1 MRGAAAVWRPSLAP
15 KPVARPINRLAP
27 NSRSIRAA
35 IDAARIDQTL
45 LIPNGKPCHH
55 GLGAQPTEASG
66 TIARIWPFRN
76 YNGINAS
83 LNEVNTSK
91 APQTVR
97 LTERD
102 DQILRALSCCVRLF
116 SVDQVGLAWW
126 PGTKQPTSLAKKR
139 LNELAKGGFVTAERA
154 FARRLKFPHKA
165 ISSWSPGETTP
176 NHASIAWKLQSRWTD
191 APRMVAVFTA
201 SELTSKRHIGKR
213 ANRLKRAFQ
222 LSHDLGTSD
231 IFVAFYRKNPSVL
244 YSWWSEDHYATE
256 RRGTK
261 LPDAILND
269 TPTWPPK
276 LVLEFGGAYSKRRVT
291 AFHDALSREK
301 IPYEIW

>member
-1 MRGAAAVWRPSLAP
+1 MLRPPMAT
-15 KPVARPINRLAP
+15 KPVARTINWMAPHLRSMRAGLGAVPHGQARLFP
-27 NSRSIRAA
+27 LGER
-35 IDAARIDQTL
+35 
-45 LIPNGKPCHH
+45 CHY
-55 GLGAQPTEASG
+55 GIGAQPTEASMAF
-66 TIARIWPFRN
+66 ARIWLFRN
-76 YNGINAS
+76 YNGFYTS
-83 LNEVNTSK
+83 FNEEIKSK

-126 PGTKQPTSLAKKR
+126 QGAKQPTTLAKKR

-165 ISSWSPGETTP
+165 ISSWSPGDTTP
-176 NHASIAWKLQSRWTD
+176 NHASVAWKLQSRWTD

-244 YSWWSEDHYATE
+244 SSWWSEDHYATA
-256 RRGTK
+256 RRGKK